1 MNKVTPFPRSPLPA
15 QPEIVLPMASNAP
28 QGLNLRQLL
37 NILRRRIVL
46 ILGIVVLVTGAVALG
61 VNQIVP
67 LYQAEAQ
74 VVVEGNRE
82 RLVKIDSVVQGINP
96 DYFTNETEAAIISST
111 EMAERVVRHLD
122 LSKHP
127 QFNPELAPPSR
138 GAVAELRSAA
148 WSWITGTVLVPLGL
162 AAAPEAEEP
171 RPVLPA
177 APEER
182 ERELVRYAV
191 PTLLGGLRVV
201 PSERSRVISIR
212 FSSTDPQI
220 AALAANGFA
229 DVYIKSQL
237 SQKGEATDRA
247 GDWLSTR
254 VTELGQRV
262 VEAERRHEDFRR
274 KSGIIEVGGANI
286 LAQQIASLNTELV
299 VARTKR
305 AESEAR
311 FQQVQRLAVEAR
323 GGLESSAFV
332 LDSSLIQNLRSQESG
347 IQRKIAELRTQVRD
361 QHPKMILA
369 QSELADLRQKIA
381 EEVQKIG
388 ASLGNE
394 LQIARVRES
403 NLQNEV
409 NRLQARVLEQNQ
421 SEVKLRALE
430 SEVRATK
437 QLYETFL
444 ARLKETKVQEDAQQ
458 PDARIINRAS
468 VPGAPFYPRKNL
480 AILTALLA
488 AALLGVAV
496 ALLLE
501 YLDSGFRSLS
511 QLEQTTGVG
520 TLGIVPLVK
529 QPILRNRP
537 LHEVLLERPHSVFSE
552 SIRTLRT
559 GLMLSDVNRPPRSVL
574 FTSSIPGE
582 GKSSTTLALAMMA
595 AKSGQRVIV
604 LDCDLRHPNLHA
616 LLGVKNGKGLSDY
629 LAGNSTLE
637 DVIEIDTRSGV
648 HYVTA
653 GSRAPNPS
661 DILGSAKMRALI
673 QSLSRLY
680 DLVAL
685 DTPPVMAVAD
695 ALVLVRAV
703 DKTVFLVRWA
713 KTRRETVTAAMRM
726 VLEAGADM
734 PGTVM
739 CQVDTT
745 KQARYDY
752 YDSGYYYYGKNR
764 KYYAD

>member
-1 MNKVTPFPRSPLPA
+1 MNKVTPFPRSALPA
-15 QPEIVLPMASNAP
+15 QPEIVLPMAAGAP
-28 QGLNLRQLL
+28 GLNLRQLL

-46 ILGIVVLVTGAVALG
+46 ILGVMFLVTGGVALG

-67 LYQAEAQ
+67 LYQAETQ
-74 VVVEGNRE
+74 IVVEGNRE
-82 RLVKIDSVVQGINP
+82 RLVKIESVVQGINP
-96 DYFTNETEAAIISST
+96 DYLTNETEAAIIAST
-111 EMAERVVRHLD
+111 EMAERVVKHLD
-122 LSKHP
+122 LTKSP
-127 QFNPELAPPSR
+127 LFNPELAPPTR
-138 GAVAELRSAA
+138 GAIAEIKGAA
-148 WSWITGTVLVPLGL
+148 WSWIAGTILAPLGFTV
-162 AAAPEAEEP
+162 ETESGEP

-177 APEER
+177 SPEER
-182 ERELVRYAV
+182 ERALAAYAV
-191 PTLLGGLRVV
+191 PELLGGLKVL
-201 PSERSRVISIR
+201 PSERSRVISVR
-212 FSSTDPQI
+212 FSSTDPRM
-220 AALAANGFA
+220 AALVANGFA

-247 GDWLSTR
+247 GDWLSGR
-254 VTELGQRV
+254 LTELGQRV
-262 VEAERRHEDFRR
+262 VEAERRHEEFRR

-286 LAQQIASLNTELV
+286 LAQQIGSLNTELV

-311 FQQVQRLAVEAR
+311 YQQVQKLVVEAR
-323 GGLESSAFV
+323 GGMESSAFV
-332 LDSSLIQNLRSQESG
+332 LDSSLIQALRSQESG

-388 ASLGNE
+388 ASLGSE
-394 LQIARVRES
+394 VQIARVRES
-403 NLQNEV
+403 NLQAEV
-409 NRLQARVLEQNQ
+409 NRLQSRVLEQNQ
-421 SEVKLRALE
+421 SEVRLRALE
-430 SEVRATK
+430 SEVKASK

-444 ARLKETKVQEDAQQ
+444 TRLKETKVQEDAQQ

-468 VPGAPFYPRKNL
+468 VPGGPFYPRKNL
-480 AILTALLA
+480 AILTAVLA
-488 AALLGVAV
+488 SALLGVAA

-511 QLEQTTGVG
+511 QLEQASGVG

-582 GKSSTTLALAMMA
+582 GKSSTTLAFAMMA
-595 AKSGQRVIV
+595 ARSGQRVIV

-616 LLGVKNGKGLSDY
+616 LLDVKNGKGLSDY

-637 DVIEIDTRSGV
+637 DVIEIDPRSGV

-653 GSRAPNPS
+653 GSRAPNPA
-661 DILGSAKMRALI
+661 DILASQKMRALI

-713 KTRRETVTAAMRM
+713 KTRRETVMAAMRM
-726 VLEAGADM
+726 VIEAGADV

-764 KYYAD
+764 KYYTD